1 MVDSTESRPLATD
14 EARELQRLRWQ
25 CRRGMLELD
34 HLLGRFLD
42 LGYADLTE
50 AERQDFLVLLGEPD
64 PHLSDWFMER
74 SEAPDPRLRALVAR
88 ILAVVSESPR
98 TE

>member
-1 MVDSTESRPLATD
+1 MVALTESPPLTSDDATD
-14 EARELQRLRWQ
+14 LQRLRWQ

-42 LGYADLTE
+42 LGYAELSAD
-50 AERQDFLVLLGEPD
+50 ERQDFLALLGQPD

-74 SEAPDPRLRALVAR
+74 SEPPEPRLRVLVAR

-98 TE
+98 A

>member
-1 MVDSTESRPLATD
+1 VVALTESPPFPTDDATD
-14 EARELQRLRWQ
+14 LQRLRWQ

-42 LGYADLTE
+42 LGYAELSE
-50 AERQDFLVLLGEPD
+50 AERQDFLALLGKPD
-64 PHLSDWFMER
+64 PHLSDWFMGR
-74 SEAPDPRLRALVAR
+74 SEPPEPRLQALVAR

-98 TE
+98 A